1 MGEIAMPSDLKLI
14 SERMRRLFKPRSQ
27 TRYWLQVV
35 NDRYDQC
42 FNFFFNSQR
51 QGERLKSVPLHTL
64 YHYDLNAL
72 EELLRSLRQQTNL
85 TIQLLGFVG
94 LKWPSTQKVIQ
105 RRRQPFE

>member
-14 SERMRRLFKPRSQ
+14 SERLKRLFKPRIQ

-51 QGERLKSVPLHTL
+51 Q
-64 YHYDLNAL
+64 
-72 EELLRSLRQQTNL
+72 
-85 TIQLLGFVG
+85 
-94 LKWPSTQKVIQ
+94 
-105 RRRQPFE
+105 PFE